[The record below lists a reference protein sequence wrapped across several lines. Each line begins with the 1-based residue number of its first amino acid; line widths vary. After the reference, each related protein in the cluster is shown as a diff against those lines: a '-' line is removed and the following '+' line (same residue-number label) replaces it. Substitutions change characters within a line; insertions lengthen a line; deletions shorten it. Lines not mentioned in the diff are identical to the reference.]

1 MGYSAQVTRSFLK
14 RIFQAQLVF
23 ITLLAT
29 VYIFTADIHAGIAAI
44 FGGVIA
50 LVNTLLL
57 RWSFERAELI
67 AQNDAGQNIKLL
79 YRTAAMRLFSTIGLF
94 VIALGVLK
102 LEPLPVLAGFISGL
116 AAQLIARFGFKK

>member
-1 MGYSAQVTRSFLK
+1 MSYSAQVTRGFLK

-23 ITLLAT
+23 ITLIAIF
-29 VYIFTADIHAGIAAI
+29 YSFTADIHAGIAAI

-57 RWSFERAELI
+57 RWNFERAEHF
-67 AQNDAGQNIKLL
+67 AGNDAGQNMKLL
-79 YRTAAMRLFSTIGLF
+79 YRTAAQRLFSTIGLF

-102 LEPLPVLAGFISGL
+102 LQPLPLLVGFIAGVTAL
-116 AAQLIARFGFKK
+116 LVARYGFKK

>member
-1 MGYSAQVTRSFLK
+1 MRYSAQVTRSFLK

-29 VYIFTADIHAGIAAI
+29 VYIFTTDIHAGIAAI

-57 RWSFERAELI
+57 RWNFERAELI

-79 YRTAAMRLFSTIGLF
+79 YRTAAQRLFTTIGLF

-102 LEPLPVLAGFISGL
+102 LEPLPVLAGFITGL
-116 AAQLIARFGFKK
+116 AALLIARFGFKK